1 MSDICLF
8 SVDRIEGDVAVLVDD
23 DGHSVS
29 VPVSQLPASICGG
42 DMLHLQDG
50 IYNLACAETDTR
62 RSLVLSLQD
71 KIRKK
76 RQ

>member
-1 MSDICLF
+1 MTGARTY

-23 DGHSVS
+23 DGHSVP
-29 VPVSQLPASICGG
+29 VPVSQLPASVISG
-42 DMLHLQDG
+42 DVLRLQDG
-50 IYNLACAETDTR
+50 IYELDRTETDAR
-62 RSLVLSLQD
+62 RSFVLSLQD

>member
-29 VPVSQLPASICGG
+29 IPVSQLPASIRCG
-42 DMLHLQDG
+42 DVLCLQDG
-50 IYNLACAETDTR
+50 IYEFDCAETDTR